1 MDSLKVNLN
10 SMSKNCPVGSDYD
23 HAAPWNQ
30 NMERRE
36 KITVVIEAFRE
47 VTSVLPE
54 DYTIEEAK
62 ESIKPVL
69 EELENEGWTIGESY
83 IQI

>member
-1 MDSLKVNLN
+1 MTK
-10 SMSKNCPVGSDYD
+10 K
-23 HAAPWNQ
+23 Q
-30 NMERRE
+30 

-54 DYTIEEAK
+54 DYTTEEAL
-62 ESIKPVL
+62 ESIRPVL
-69 EELENEGWTIGESY
+69 EELKDQGWTIGESY

>member
-1 MDSLKVNLN
+1 
-10 SMSKNCPVGSDYD
+10 MSENCPIGSDYD

-30 NMERRE
+30 NMTKKQ

-54 DYTIEEAK
+54 DYTTEEAL
-62 ESIKPVL
+62 ESIRPIL
-69 EELENEGWTIGESY
+69 EELKDQGWTIGESY

>member
-1 MDSLKVNLN
+1 
-10 SMSKNCPVGSDYD
+10 MSENCPTGSDYD

-30 NMERRE
+30 NMKKKQ

-54 DYTIEEAK
+54 DYTTEEAL
-62 ESIKPVL
+62 ESIRPVL
-69 EELENEGWTIGESY
+69 EELKDQGWTIGESY